1 MGAFYYGFV
10 GLLQVVIAV
19 VGARHFLRHR
29 NSYAL
34 LVVLV
39 VASLAYDNF
48 VLAAGGFLPEGD
60 ALRALSAPRFAL
72 HALFTPTMI
81 IAGFGAL
88 RGLGVR
94 FAQSRGW
101 HTVICAFTSL
111 LIAFGVYAD
120 ILHQQLEARVA
131 EGITRYSNEFLQGP
145 PIPAILTILAV
156 LVMGVSA
163 WRAAGWRWLF
173 FGALVMFLAAPLF
186 SFPIL
191 QNIGEIAF
199 TGSMVATQ
207 VRAARG

>member
-1 MGAFYYGFV
+1 MGALYYGIV
-10 GLLQVVIAV
+10 GLVQLVIAV
-19 VGARHFLRHR
+19 IGVRHWMRHR
-29 NSYAL
+29 NGYAL

-72 HALFTPTMI
+72 HALFTPTMM

-101 HTVICAFTSL
+101 HSVICAFATL

-120 ILHQQLEARVA
+120 ILHQRLEARVA

-145 PIPAILTILAV
+145 PIPAILTILV
-156 LVMGVSA
+156 TLVFGVFA
-163 WRAAGWRWLF
+163 WRTAGWRWLF
-173 FGALVMFLAAPLF
+173 LGALVMFITAPLF
-186 SFPIL
+186 SLPIL

-199 TGSMVATQ
+199 TGSMIATQ
-207 VRAARG
+207 VRAAKK

>member
-1 MGAFYYGFV
+1 MGAFYYGFA
-10 GLLQVVIAV
+10 GLLQVVIAIIGV
-19 VGARHFLRHR
+19 RHFLRHR

-156 LVMGVSA
+156 LVLGVSA
-163 WRAAGWRWLF
+163 WRSAGWRWLF